1 MGYSYVGPYG
11 FLTLHR
17 TDDPRG
23 GPLVPREQCE
33 VINRPGVNGTAVLRT
48 GKRSEP
54 FTMRSFVDVASL
66 AIVPTAVQSYQS
78 LIGTVVNV
86 IWQDTDYQATYGV
99 RFAVLDCVCQSSRR
113 VLARAGGAVA
123 GSTAV
128 VEILWTLQP
137 VLEVAE

>member
-1 MGYSYVGPYG
+1 MAYSYVGPYG
-11 FLTLHR
+11 FISLHR

-33 VINRPGVNGTAVLRT
+33 VINRPGVDGTGVMKMGR
-48 GKRSEP
+48 RSEP
-54 FTMRSFVDVASL
+54 FQMRAFVDVLSL

-86 IWQDTDYQATYGV
+86 VWQDVDYAANYGC
-99 RFAVLDCVCQSSRR
+99 RYAVLDCVCQSSRR
-113 VLARAGGAVA
+113 VLARAGGAVS

-137 VLEVAE
+137 MIDQT

>member
-11 FLTLHR
+11 FISLHR

-33 VINRPGVNGTAVLRT
+33 VINRPGVDGTGVMKMGR
-48 GKRSEP
+48 RSEP
-54 FTMRSFVDVASL
+54 FQMRAFVDVL
-66 AIVPTAVQSYQS
+66 NLNIVPTAVQSYQS

-86 IWQDTDYQATYGV
+86 VWQDLDYGAAYGC
-99 RFAVLDCVCQSSRR
+99 RYAVLDCVCQSSRR

-137 VLEVAE
+137 MIDQT